1 MKLCKTLWKISQM
14 DDLLKPT
21 SVPLEA
27 ETVLWLEF
35 LLNPSLL
42 TTHLQKENAS
52 KRKKNHF
59 FFFFIILSID
69 KMLTF

>member
-1 MKLCKTLWKISQM
+1 M
-14 DDLLKPT
+14 DDPLKPT

-27 ETVLWLEF
+27 ETILWFEF

-52 KRKKNHF
+52 MY
-59 FFFFIILSID
+59 FIIHISSGIDCDMLMKLLSIR
-69 KMLTF
+69 L